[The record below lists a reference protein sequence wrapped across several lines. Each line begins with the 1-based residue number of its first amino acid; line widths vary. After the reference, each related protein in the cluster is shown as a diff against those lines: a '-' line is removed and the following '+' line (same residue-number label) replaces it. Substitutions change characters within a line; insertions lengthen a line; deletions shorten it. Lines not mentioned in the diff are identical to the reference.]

1 MQSGDFAPADALRL
15 ARYLRDELTAA
26 ERSDVELWIAADPER
41 RSAVEQLAAHW
52 NAVPLRQGGEYDVEM
67 ALSRVKR
74 GEGGLEVPVQTSQQD
89 RDGIGGAVGEPVRR
103 IRYGRRSF
111 ARSSWRAG
119 HTALAVAGLAAL
131 VIAGVVVVSR
141 PGHVTPVAQAPQW
154 REYTTG
160 RGQLAEISLG
170 DGTSVWLGP
179 ATSLRVA
186 HDYGVT
192 GRVVALDGEALF
204 TVVHDAAKPFSVRTP
219 RTVIEDLG
227 TRFVVSDY
235 RGDRTVQ
242 VAVASGIVALQ
253 KSTRTTT
260 GDSTGSAP
268 RQASI
273 TMTRGDLA
281 QIDSA
286 GVMTL
291 RSDVDVDQYLSWT
304 RGALTF
310 NHTPLRDAIG
320 ALNRWYDADVR
331 LSDPALGKEMITATL
346 NTESFM
352 QALQVLQTVLD
363 VKIEQHA
370 KTVTLSRNKNGR

>member
-1 MQSGDFAPADALRL
+1 MQPGDFAPGDALRL
-15 ARYLRDELTAA
+15 TRYLRDELTAA

-41 RSAVEQLAAHW
+41 RSAVEQMAAHW
-52 NAVPLRQGGEYDVEM
+52 RAVPLRQGGEYDVEM
-67 ALSRVKR
+67 ALSRVKH
-74 GEGGLEVPVQTSQQD
+74 GASGLEVPLQTLQPD
-89 RDGIGGAVGEPVRR
+89 RDGIGGTAGEPVRR

-119 HTALAVAGLAAL
+119 HTALAIAGLAAL
-131 VIAGVVVVSR
+131 VIAGFVVSR
-141 PGHVTPVAQAPQW
+141 PRHVTPVAQAPQW

-186 HDYGVT
+186 HDYGVK

-204 TVVHDAAKPFSVRTP
+204 TVVHDATKPFSVRTP

-235 RGDRTVQ
+235 HGDRTVQ

-253 KSTRTTT
+253 KSTRTVT
-260 GDSTGSAP
+260 GDSAGSAP

-291 RSDVDVDQYLSWT
+291 RSGVDVDQYLSWT

-320 ALNRWYDADVR
+320 ALNRWYDADVQLR
-331 LSDPALGKEMITATL
+331 DPALGKEMITATL

-363 VKIEQHA
+363 VHVEQHG
-370 KTVTLSRNKNGR
+370 KTVILSRNRDGR